1 MEVRSSGSLSL
12 ENYGPAVVHCS
23 AGIGRSGTFCLVD
36 SCLVMVRVLMIHVQV
51 SLPDILS
58 PLPQVEKNQ
67 DSAKVKVQDV
77 LLEMRKYRSG
87 LIQTRDQLR
96 FAYRAIIHGAKD
108 ILNVNTNEEEVH
120 LNDEDNLPLVKS
132 SREVRRNDNDPS
144 KGTSESPPAPA
155 EGSTSNNN
163 LTPATEL
170 RKRLREEKNRK
181 MNEKIKSIKE
191 KQKESESRLRTKN
204 VLLKV
209 GIFSLGLIATASLV
223 YYFWP
228 PSPEVLDPLD
238 TVPSPSTVELHATE
252 ENLVQLIKDNVSL
265 PGSNLPRASGS

>member
-1 MEVRSSGSLSL
+1 MEVRGSGSLSL

-36 SCLVMVRVLMIHVQV
+36 SCLVMVRN
-51 SLPDILS
+51 LS
-58 PLPQVEKNQ
+58 SCHFLTFPPLSQVEKNQ

-96 FAYRAIIHGAKD
+96 FAYRAIIYGARD
-108 ILNVNTNEEEVH
+108 ILNVNTEDEVH
-120 LNDEDNLPLVKS
+120 LDEEENSLLLTRGGVKRKES
-132 SREVRRNDNDPS
+132 SNAGE
-144 KGTSESPPAPA
+144 GSPPAA
-155 EGSTSNNN
+155 SGSTSNNN

-181 MNEKIKSIKE
+181 MSEKIRSIKE

-204 VLLKV
+204 VLLKLS
-209 GIFSLGLIATASLV
+209 IFSLGLLATAGLV

-228 PSPEVLDPLD
+228 SSGVDPLH
-238 TVPSPSTVELHATE
+238 TAPSSTVELHETE
-252 ENLVQLIKDNVSL
+252 ENLVHFIKDNVSL

>member
-1 MEVRSSGSLSL
+1 
-12 ENYGPAVVHCS
+12 
-23 AGIGRSGTFCLVD
+23 
-36 SCLVMVRVLMIHVQV
+36 
-51 SLPDILS
+51 
-58 PLPQVEKNQ
+58 
-67 DSAKVKVQDV
+67 
-77 LLEMRKYRSG
+77 MRKYRSG

-108 ILNVNTNEEEVH
+108 MLNVNTNEDEDVH
-120 LNDEDNLPLVKS
+120 LDDEVNSPLLTN
-132 SREVRRNDNDPS
+132 SREVRRNDND
-144 KGTSESPPAPA
+144 TSNGGSEPLPAPA

-204 VLLKV
+204 VLLRV

-228 PSPEVLDPLD
+228 SSQVVDPLD
-238 TVPSPSTVELHATE
+238 TLSSPSTVELHGTE
-252 ENLVQLIKDNVSL
+252 ENLVHFMKDNVSL